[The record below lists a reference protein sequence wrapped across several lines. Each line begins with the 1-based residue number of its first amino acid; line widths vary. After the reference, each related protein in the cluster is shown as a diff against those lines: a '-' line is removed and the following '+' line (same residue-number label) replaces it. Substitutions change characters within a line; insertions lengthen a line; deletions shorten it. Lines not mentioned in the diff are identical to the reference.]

1 MFSLQRYFYLKR
13 AVFLRS
19 TKFGSETWG
28 AVILQVY
35 RMWSLPTGYV
45 VSDVLSKTCHQSRVR
60 SHKGCRSPRKIRTM
74 KITKVGVDGFHHI
87 VDETKKAHEV

>member
-1 MFSLQRYFYLKR
+1 MYIISRMGKKNGWTRYTMFSLQRYFYLKR

-60 SHKGCRSPRKIRTM
+60 SHKGC
-74 KITKVGVDGFHHI
+74 
-87 VDETKKAHEV
+87 